1 MITFSHRSSSKRV
14 LSNCASILGLMR
26 DDLDFTSRGD
36 DLHPVTRSTR
46 RCRTHSPLA
55 LALPVLPCS
64 LQLLLSPRPS
74 NSNDLPGKTH
84 LTSTTP
90 RTAPFLSLKV
100 KISIKEKN
108 LQNGAYRRR
117 LRLGRRL
124 GRRREREEVNRRL
137 ILKLDF
143 IALLF
148 ILYSDG
154 DNLERLD
161 LTIYG

>member
-1 MITFSHRSSSKRV
+1 MPYALTARSRSARV
-14 LSNCASILGLMR
+14 ALQLAASPLPPVLAIQT
-26 DDLDFTSRGD
+26 TSR
-36 DLHPVTRSTR
+36 
-46 RCRTHSPLA
+46 A
-55 LALPVLPCS
+55 
-64 LQLLLSPRPS
+64 
-74 NSNDLPGKTH
+74 K
-84 LTSTTP
+84 LTSP
-90 RTAPFLSLKV
+90 QLPPIQPPLLSLKV

-124 GRRREREEVNRRL
+124 ERRREREEVNRRL
-137 ILKLDF
+137 ILELDF